1 MSQPCRDH
9 SPNRG
14 VGLNFFIATLLCSVP
29 PGFAD
34 EPPVELPPPSSSEQA
49 EQTRPPETRPS
60 PEAGEVQGRGFPSA
74 VIPGTVPST
83 TAHRYVAPTPSLDL
97 IANALTLSYPNSL
110 TIDLNVPAN
119 LAVTVPVEIS
129 VLYSASGQR
138 LTRTYAPATGTLIRY
153 QDDERDGLPRPMRLD
168 INLRELVPNG
178 QSFHFSPQFTM
189 TPLYDV
195 TVGGLNFFLYADCD
209 AVGKSDIRLEWMS
222 PENKYH
228 YRDFKLK
235 GGDTKFIEFFSWTV
249 RHVSLANLY
258 EPLVRFDE
266 RDPGFG
272 YGFNP
277 LPVPGRRLTPQTPKQ
292 FEFTLL
298 EGDVGPPSNP
308 GPSTKCKARISYG
321 ITRTLR

>member
-1 MSQPCRDH
+1 MSQPCRDQTR
-9 SPNRG
+9 NMG
-14 VGLNFFIATLLCSVP
+14 VGLSLFIATLLCSVP

-34 EPPVELPPPSSSEQA
+34 EPPVELPPPSSLGQA
-49 EQTRPPETRPS
+49 EQAQPSETSPS
-60 PEAGEVQGRGFPSA
+60 PGAGDVQERGFSPA

-83 TAHRYVAPTPSLDL
+83 TARRYFAPTPSLDL
-97 IANALTLSYPNSL
+97 VANALRLSFLNSL

-153 QDDERDGLPRPMRLD
+153 QDDERDGQPRQMRLD

-178 QSFHFSPQFTM
+178 KSFHFSPQFTM

-209 AVGKSDIRLEWMS
+209 AIGKSDIRLEWNS
-222 PENKYH
+222 PDKQYH

-249 RHVSLANLY
+249 RNVSLANLY

-272 YGFNP
+272 SGFNP
-277 LPVPGRRLTPQTPKQ
+277 LPASNRRLTPQTPKQ

-298 EGDVGPPSNP
+298 EGDLGPPSNP